1 MAHTGAAL
9 DILLVALLVVLFVG
23 AAISDHR
30 QKLRELE
37 KER

>member
-23 AAISDHR
+23 AARSDR
-30 QKLRELE
+30 RRKIRELE
-37 KER
+37 D